1 MPVAI
6 TALYAAILG
15 LVLLALSAR
24 IAGLRGKTKIGIG
37 YEGSDVL
44 SRAVRAHG
52 NFIEY
57 APIALILMALI
68 ELNGGPAALVH
79 GLGLA
84 LVIGRLLHAWGLS
97 GSVGVSFGRVA
108 GSIATWTSIGV
119 GALFALYQFAAA

>member
-1 MPVAI
+1 MPVAV

-15 LVLLALSAR
+15 LVLIGLAAR
-24 IAGLRGKTKIGIG
+24 IARLRNQTKIGIG

-57 APIALILMALI
+57 APIGLILMALI
-68 ELNGGPAALVH
+68 ELNGAPAGLLH
-79 GLGLA
+79 GLGAA

-97 GSVGVSFGRVA
+97 GSVGVSFG
-108 GSIATWTSIGV
+108 
-119 GALFALYQFAAA
+119 